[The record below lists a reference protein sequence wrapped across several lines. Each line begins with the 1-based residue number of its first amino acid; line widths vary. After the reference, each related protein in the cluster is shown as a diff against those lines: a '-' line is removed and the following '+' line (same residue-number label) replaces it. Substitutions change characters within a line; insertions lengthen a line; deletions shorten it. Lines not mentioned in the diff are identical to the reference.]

1 MSQHEAYRNKRTSY
15 YWAVAAGIV
24 YLTIL
29 VARVWGAHRFLHFEE
44 SAMVGASRTL
54 PITAVWDDHAY
65 GFVWSWILSEIA
77 SIFDIALMPIIFVS
91 LATLTWLASALWMFF
106 VLIRTGIS
114 NMGAFCGPLA
124 LCLLPLPDVA
134 YIGIVSSVGFPL
146 AVAMISTVS
155 LVEVSSSR
163 RMARVELLLIIL
175 IAASTPPALVGAG
188 VAALYCLLRK
198 GSIRANLIRL
208 ACILLGAVVSI
219 MVFKFQDP
227 QMAYLGEW
235 VPTGGYERDVLQRLT
250 EAGAFITRERASVG
264 VVQTLRNIPGTLRF
278 VITQFYP
285 EPWASRAILETGGVA
300 KLLQVVLPLSFV
312 AVIVTILCRM
322 RNRKIDSPTMRA
334 AIWLFIAAAISVAV
348 QHLLVGQLT
357 LRQYLF
363 LPLAL
368 FWMGVLVLM
377 SGAVVARSGRA
388 VALLAPLVIVFIFA
402 AAQNFRDPFQENPR
416 QGGTGRYAATDLWRP
431 AIQKA
436 REACTKLDDD
446 AVVVISQF
454 NQSDEIIEQMSR
466 TSGLKKAW
474 FDHSFVARCRVI
486 ADR

>member
-65 GFVWSWILSEIA
+65 GKFIQWSLIELS
-77 SIFDIALMPIIFVS
+77 SLFDIQLVPPILVS
-91 LATLTWLASALWMFF
+91 LALIVWLSSAMWMRLTLLNARMSQAVAF
-106 VLIRTGIS
+106 V
-114 NMGAFCGPLA
+114 APLT
-124 LCLLPLPDVA
+124 LCLLPVPDVA
-134 YIGIVSSVGFPL
+134 VMGLTSNVGFPL
-146 AVAMISTVS
+146 AIAAAVNVSISQLPGNQRS
-155 LVEVSSSR
+155 
-163 RMARVELLLIIL
+163 AKFELLLLFFIASSTPAASIAGC
-175 IAASTPPALVGAG
+175 IAAIRWIVGSESKSGHFFRFVAVFLGTSVSALVSK
-188 VAALYCLLRK
+188 LQEPLW
-198 GSIRANLIRL
+198 
-208 ACILLGAVVSI
+208 
-219 MVFKFQDP
+219 
-227 QMAYLGEW
+227 AYLGEW

-312 AVIVTILCRM
+312 AVIVTILSRM